1 MYESLRKLRDRR
13 ETGEGGFTLVELL
26 IVIVILGILAAIVV
40 LAIGGLS
47 GTSKTAACNAD
58 AKTIATAEDAYFA
71 STGNNTNY
79 AADTAALAS
88 AKLLKSDPN
97 VPGPAKFTIATT
109 GGANPTYTI
118 TGVGDCSSAAVIN
131 G

>member
-13 ETGEGGFTLVELL
+13 ESGEGGFTLVELL

-58 AKTIATAEDAYFA
+58 AKTISTAEDAYFA
-71 STGNNTNY
+71 STGNNTTY
-79 AADTAALAS
+79 AADTAALTT

-97 VPGPAKFTIATT
+97 LPTAKFTVATT

-118 TGVGDCSSAAVIN
+118 TGVGDCSTADVIN

>member
-47 GTSKTAACNAD
+47 TTSKTAACNAD

-71 STGNNTNY
+71 SAGLNTNY
-79 AADTAALAS
+79 APDTATLFS
-88 AKLLKSDPN
+88 NKLLKSDPN
-97 VPGPAKFTIATT
+97 DPTAKFTVAVT
-109 GGANPTYTI
+109 GGASPTYKI
-118 TGVGDCSSAAVIN
+118 TGTGDCSSATVIN

>member
-47 GTSKTAACNAD
+47 STSKTAACNAD
-58 AKTIATAEDAYFA
+58 AKTISTAEDAYFA
-71 STGNNTNY
+71 SVGQNTNY
-79 AADTAALAS
+79 APDTATLYNNH
-88 AKLLKSDPN
+88 LLKSDPN
-97 VPGPAKFTIATT
+97 VPNATFTIGVT
-109 GGANPTYTI
+109 GGANPGYTI
-118 TGVGDCSSAAVIN
+118 TGTGDCASATVIN